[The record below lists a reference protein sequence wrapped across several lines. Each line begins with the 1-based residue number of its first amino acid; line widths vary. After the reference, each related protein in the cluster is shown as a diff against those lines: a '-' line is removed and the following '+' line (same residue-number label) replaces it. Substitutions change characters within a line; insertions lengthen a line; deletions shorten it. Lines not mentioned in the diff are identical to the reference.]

1 MGRTLLERI
10 HNPRNWLCNCDPTC
24 VCKRTRIG
32 RALRW
37 YIPERFHRF
46 SPAEEQTG

>member
-1 MGRTLLERI
+1 MARSVLDKI
-10 HNPRNWLCNCDPTC
+10 HNPRGWECHCDANC

-37 YIPERFHRF
+37 YIPARFHRF
-46 SPAEEQTG
+46 RPKGRS